1 MSKASLLAARISLKN
16 ALYEIERTLKEEYGG
31 EILEDN

>member
-16 ALYEIERTLKEEYGG
+16 ALYELDRTLKEEYG
-31 EILEDN
+31 ETVADN